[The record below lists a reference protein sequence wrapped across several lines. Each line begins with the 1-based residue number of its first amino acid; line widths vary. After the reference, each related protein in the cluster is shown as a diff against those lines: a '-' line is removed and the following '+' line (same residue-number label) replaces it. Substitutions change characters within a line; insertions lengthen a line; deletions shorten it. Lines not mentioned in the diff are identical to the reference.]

1 MDKTLYILVRIQA
14 RNYNPKTLKLMK
26 TLLVILTTEKGLS
39 NLENARKDILNYLGN
54 PEDEGVVNAICIEG
68 TLSAEKKR
76 ALIDK
81 LNESY
86 NDQISVI
93 FIEMSREDL
102 NTFDSDILTVSL

>member
-1 MDKTLYILVRIQA
+1 MDKTLYILVRAQA

-54 PEDEGVVNAICIEG
+54 PEDEGVINAICIEG

-86 NDQISVI
+86 NEQISVI

>member
-1 MDKTLYILVRIQA
+1 
-14 RNYNPKTLKLMK
+14 MK
-26 TLLVILTTEKGLS
+26 TLLVILTTEEGLS
-39 NLENARKDILNYLGN
+39 NLENARKDVLNYLGN

-76 ALIDK
+76 VLIDK

-86 NDQISVI
+86 NEQISVI